1 MYIADFDEIHAKA
14 EGYLEAYRTKR
25 KTEEEIRDE
34 ILELLILLYLDGRR
48 SARKDLDYWDSAD
61 IAYIIEEFPD
71 DALVRWFMRNLPEDL
86 EGEQIRRMM
95 DVIMRTLED
104 GKNVD
109 DRIREHLENGD
120 AGRLA
125 VTIDSESHR
134 DYEEGAYSIASEYEK
149 KTGASVL
156 KTWNTMLDD
165 RVRDTHDYL
174 ESRSVALGE
183 RFYTYDG
190 DSARFPGDFSKVENV
205 ANCRCWLTYSK
216 R

>member
-14 EGYLEAYRTKR
+14 EGYLEAYRTRR

-34 ILELLILLYLDGRR
+34 ILELLIRIYLDGRR
-48 SARKDLDYWDSAD
+48 SARQSLDYWDSAD
-61 IAYIIEEFPD
+61 IAYLIEEFPD
-71 DALVRWFMRNLPEDL
+71 DALVRWFLGNVPEELDKGQVQ
-86 EGEQIRRMM
+86 EMM
-95 DVIMRTLED
+95 EVILKRLED

-125 VTIDSESHR
+125 ITIDSESHR
-134 DYEEGAYSIASEYEK
+134 DYEEGAFGVAQEYEK
-149 KTGASVL
+149 KTGHAVL

-190 DSARFPGDFSKVENV
+190 DSARFPGDFAKVENV